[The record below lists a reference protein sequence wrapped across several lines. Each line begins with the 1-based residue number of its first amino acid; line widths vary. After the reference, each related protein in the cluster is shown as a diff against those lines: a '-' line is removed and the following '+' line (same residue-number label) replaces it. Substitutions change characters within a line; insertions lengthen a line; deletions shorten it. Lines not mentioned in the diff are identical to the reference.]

1 MASGVSTINVLFH
14 IGFRVR
20 KLGGTRRHATNRSVK
35 GYWTCRVTLA
45 FGTSAHR
52 LKFYAFLSVLFMF
65 SSIGI
70 FGDDNFAD
78 DDEVN
83 YVYAYLKLFISSLIK

>member
-35 GYWTCRVTLA
+35 GYWTCRVTLV
-45 FGTSAHR
+45 FGTSVHQ
-52 LKFYAFLSVLFMF
+52 LKFYAFISLLFMF
-65 SSIGI
+65 SMGI

-83 YVYAYLKLFISSLIK
+83 YEFAYSKLFTSSPIK